1 MKQALTVKQIA
12 ELLNVNERTVYRMVS
27 SGKLP
32 GFKVADNWRFLVE
45 DIEQWIES
53 QKAITIIEREKS

>member
-1 MKQALTVKQIA
+1 MKQALTVKQVA
-12 ELLNVNERTVYRMVS
+12 ELLNVNTRTIYRMAS

-32 GFKVADNWRFLVE
+32 GFKVADIWRFKSE

-53 QKAITIIEREKS
+53 QKAINSMPK